1 MYYTHLHGVQ
11 LYSTSTLRRFHFK
24 FFQIQK
30 NKRTVITMGQKRLD
44 SFFTTRSVPVTE
56 QKKPRTGVAAAAEQG
71 GQEQTNTANNN
82 TSSIQA
88 RMVSNKNHA
97 FAKQAVI
104 ACEHQGIVPRLKDL
118 LIEPTWKS
126 ALETEFEK
134 SYFETLEEFVRAQW
148 NGGKLVFPPKD
159 CIFRAYNAV
168 PLDKVRVVILGQ
180 DPYHDLGQA
189 QGLSFSVPTGKQL
202 PSSLRN
208 IFKEISEDIGC
219 TMPKNN
225 GCLEPW
231 SHQGVLML
239 NAVLTVEAHKA
250 ASHSKKGWEEFT
262 THTVRVI
269 NKELSGV
276 VFLLW
281 GKYAQEKGSLID
293 RKRHHVLTCAHPSG
307 LSAHRG
313 FFGCKH
319 FSKTNELL
327 ERQGLAAIQ
336 WQI

>member
-1 MYYTHLHGVQ
+1 
-11 LYSTSTLRRFHFK
+11 
-24 FFQIQK
+24 
-30 NKRTVITMGQKRLD
+30 MGQKRLD
-44 SFFTTRSVPVTE
+44 AFLLSKPLSQETTAPLVKRA
-56 QKKPRTGVAAAAEQG
+56 KKEH
-71 GQEQTNTANNN
+71 
-82 TSSIQA
+82 SSEEMSAQVMRA
-88 RMVSNKNHA
+88 RARSNKNHA
-97 FAKQAVI
+97 LAKQAVI
-104 ACEHQGIVPRLKDL
+104 MREKEGNVPFLKEL
-118 LIEPTWKS
+118 LIDESWKE
-126 ALETEFEK
+126 ALDSEFEK
-134 SYFETLEEFVRAQW
+134 PYFEGLETFVRGEW
-148 NGGKLVFPPKD
+148 NGGSLVFPPKD

-168 PLDKVRVVILGQ
+168 PLKEVKVVILGQ

-189 QGLSFSVPTGKQL
+189 QGLSFSVPTGKKL

-208 IFKEISEDIGC
+208 IYKEIEDDFGC
-219 TMPKNN
+219 TMPKGN

-239 NAVLTVEAHKA
+239 NSVLTVRAHQA
-250 ASHSKKGWEEFT
+250 ASHSKRGWEEFT

-293 RKRHHVLTCAHPSG
+293 TKRHHILTCPHPSG

-319 FSKTNELL
+319 FTKANELL
-327 ERQGLAAIQ
+327 EKQGSTPID
-336 WQI
+336 WRITM